1 MPSTPNLAIPHIEE
15 SQDDKEVTA
24 NEGLDLL
31 DKSKNTWLVIAMSD
45 ANFALTA
52 AQQNEAGTI
61 ELTGTLTA
69 NRTITVPAN
78 DRKVTYFNNTTG
90 GFSLTFTKGSGTTVT
105 LGPKAVAEVSVDT
118 SANVLIKVG
127 GGNLAGAL
135 DDLSGT
141 VITPEDGT
149 IVLKQSAARGFT
161 ITSFVA
167 QLAEGTC
174 TVAIKINGVD
184 VTGLSA
190 VSVSGTESTTAAT
203 AANTV
208 VAGDLVT
215 MVLTNTAG
223 SPATAGLGFS
233 LMITYTE

>member
-1 MPSTPNLAIPHIEE
+1 MPTTPNLAVPHIEE
-15 SQDDKEVTA
+15 SQANKEVTA
-24 NEGLDLL
+24 NEAFDLF
-31 DKSKNTWLVIAMSD
+31 DKSDNTWLVIALAD
-45 ANFALTA
+45 ANLALTA
-52 AQQNEAGTI
+52 AQQNQAGTI
-61 ELTGTLTA
+61 EFTGTLTA

-78 DRKVTYFNNTTG
+78 DRRVTYFNNTTG
-90 GFSLTFTKGSGTTVT
+90 GFSLVFTRGSGTTVT
-105 LGPKAVAEVSVDT
+105 LGPQTVAQVSVDT

-127 GGNLAGAL
+127 GGSLAGTL

-149 IVLKQSAARGFT
+149 IVLKQNAARGFT
-161 ITSFVA
+161 INSLVA
-167 QLAEGTC
+167 QLADGTC
-174 TVAIKINGVD
+174 TVAIKINGTN

-190 VSVSGTESTTAAT
+190 VAVTTTESTTAAT

-223 SPATAGLGFS
+223 SPPTAGLGFS
-233 LMITYTE
+233 LMVTYTE